1 MIDDDEAK
9 QEGRRKKIKEAEYL
23 VGFGKTPPA
32 TKFKPGKSGNP
43 KGRPKKA
50 LGIKTMVRKA
60 AEAPVEYLHKGKAK
74 KSVRLQVGLDQL
86 CIKASKGELK
96 AIEVAARLYAQ
107 YGPLP
112 EADNDEIDPVA
123 DEAALAA
130 YFARQSKFAKN

>member
-1 MIDDDEAK
+1 MIYDDEAK
-9 QEGRRKKIKEAEYL
+9 RERRREKIGEADYP

-60 AEAPVEYLHKGKAK
+60 AEAPVEYLHKGKTK
-74 KSVRLQVGLDQL
+74 KSVRLQLALDHL
-86 CIKASKGELK
+86 CIKASKGDLK
-96 AIEVAARLYAQ
+96 AIETSAKLYAQ
-107 YGPLP
+107 YGPIA
-112 EADNDEIDPVA
+112 ETDNDEIDPVA
-123 DEAALAA
+123 DEAALAV